1 MDEPSERSVPSGQ
14 SAPKSA
20 PSSSFT
26 PHGVVHP
33 MESSAPV
40 APAPS
45 KKTVNVLVA
54 ALLVLLLAV
63 GGLTGL
69 VVSNRQTKEP
79 ASTAAAK
86 VAEPKVPEPKPSAA
100 AVAPAEAATT
110 KPAPEANASKAEAP
124 KPEPPAPKV
133 AAAVAPPVAQPRW
146 SPPPA
151 PAPAPA
157 PQPTPTP
164 AAPAPAPEAEQ
175 GFLTIDTYPWT
186 RVSENGRVLGNTPL
200 VRVPLP
206 AGTHVLTLE
215 NAQDNVRQ
223 STTVIIKPNETVSKR
238 LAF

>member
-100 AVAPAEAATT
+100 AVAPAEAAPT
-110 KPAPEANASKAEAP
+110 KPAPEANAP
-124 KPEPPAPKV
+124 KPETPKPETPAPKV

-157 PQPTPTP
+157 PQPTATP

-175 GFLTIDTYPWT
+175 GFLTLDTYPWT

-223 STTVIIKPNETVSKR
+223 STTVVIKPNETVSKR